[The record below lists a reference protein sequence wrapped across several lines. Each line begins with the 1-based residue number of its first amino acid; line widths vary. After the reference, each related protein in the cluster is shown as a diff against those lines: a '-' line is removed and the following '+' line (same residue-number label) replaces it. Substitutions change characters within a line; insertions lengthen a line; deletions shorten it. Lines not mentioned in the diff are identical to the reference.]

1 MNVKLAQPKKK
12 LHKSPASRPRKYSLC
27 LAAILQLACAAAI
40 GQTTAGTDH
49 AESITAE
56 ESATLLKYS
65 ELGTPERATTS
76 RERTAALIQAAK
88 AYSPGLREAGYLIG
102 AATED
107 IEAAKGAKKP
117 QVTATTQS
125 LFTTGDINI
134 SARATGSPGLTLSA
148 QMPIYDWGRIDAQ
161 IRGREAVLAGTYA
174 RTDLV
179 ARQLIADTLSTCL
192 QYAKQRAL
200 LRANLDYIEKI
211 QKLGGMIEKI
221 VAVDEGRASELI
233 QVRSRLLQANSSAD
247 VLVSNVKEF
256 QIRTERLLGPRN
268 ETLCT
273 GLEDDH
279 LLIPELAFLESRLAT
294 HPQLE
299 VLRGEYDQQRSLLQQ
314 ITATKKPQVIVRA
327 DNAPMAVSVNNN
339 YQQSVALIATAPLY
353 DGNTLR
359 SQEKATLERVNSVT
373 ERIELT
379 QNQLTADVKEKH
391 RNAAANLRRAS
402 DYVGLLEINRRVRDD
417 FFLQWAA
424 LGRRSLFELLAIEA
438 EQFSLQSGYY
448 TALYDALT
456 EIAGLKANY
465 VTLAK

>member
-1 MNVKLAQPKKK
+1 MSVKLYQTKKK
-12 LHKSPASRPRKYSLC
+12 PQKSPASQPLTLTLC
-27 LAAILQLACAAAI
+27 LAAILQLASAGAVAQAARDAE
-40 GQTTAGTDH
+40 Q

-56 ESATLLKYS
+56 ESAILLRYS
-65 ELGTPERATTS
+65 ELGKGERAS
-76 RERTAALIQAAK
+76 VSKERTANLIQTAK
-88 AYSPGLREAGYLIG
+88 TYSPGLREAGYLVG
-102 AATED
+102 AANQD
-107 IEAAKGAKKP
+107 IEAARGAKKP

-125 LFTTGDINI
+125 LFTTGDINN
-134 SARATGSPGLTLSA
+134 SAKATGSPGLTLSA
-148 QMPIYDWGRIDAQ
+148 QMPVYDWGRIDAQ
-161 IRGREAVLAGTYA
+161 IRGREAVLASTYA
-174 RTDLV
+174 RTELV
-179 ARQLIADTLSTCL
+179 ARQLVAEALSTCL

-211 QKLGGMIEKI
+211 QKLGSMIEKI

-247 VLVSNVKEF
+247 VLVSNVREF

-268 ETLCT
+268 ETQCT

-279 LLIPELAFLESRLAT
+279 VLIPELDFLESRLSQ

-299 VLRGEYDQQRSLLQQ
+299 ILKGEYDQQQSLLQQ
-314 ITATKKPQVIVRA
+314 LTATKKPQVIVRA
-327 DNAPMAVSVNNN
+327 DNSPLAVSVNNN
-339 YQQSVALIATAPLY
+339 YQQSLALIASAPLY

-359 SQEKATLERVNSVT
+359 SQERATLERVNSVS
-373 ERIELT
+373 ERVTLT
-379 QNQLTADVKEKH
+379 TNQLTADLKEKH

-456 EIAGLKANY
+456 EIASLKANY
-465 VTLAK
+465 GTLAK